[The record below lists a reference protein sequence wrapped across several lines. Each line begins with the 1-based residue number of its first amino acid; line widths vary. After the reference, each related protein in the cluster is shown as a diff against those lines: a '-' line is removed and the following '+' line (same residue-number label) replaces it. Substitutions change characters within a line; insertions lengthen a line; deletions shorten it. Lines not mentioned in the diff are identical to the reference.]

1 MAAVQPGGVQAA
13 AAPPGVGRG
22 AYPGKSLL
30 KKGNDKKLPAQA
42 SLDWASPNVFVT
54 LDKAYFP
61 AEEPLFVRNW
71 FIHRPF
77 ADKEKGEKE
86 LDFVVHETY
95 LTEKAPK
102 KLGNVQVV
110 PIQGHELIFNRLKL
124 EENGIK
130 NEHVEDELD
139 SSENEVQENEIGLE
153 YWSSDSDESDD
164 EEALIEGT
172 AVEL

>member
-13 AAPPGVGRG
+13 AAQPGVELG

-30 KKGNDKKLPAQA
+30 KKGNDKKLPAK
-42 SLDWASPNVFVT
+42 ASPNVLVT
-54 LDKAYFP
+54 LDKAYLP
-61 AEEPLFVRNW
+61 AQEPLFVRNW

-77 ADKEKGEKE
+77 ADREKGEKE

-95 LTEKAPK
+95 LAEKAPK

-110 PIQGHELIFNRLKL
+110 PIQGHEIIFNRLKL
-124 EENGIK
+124 EDGIK

-139 SSENEVQENEIGLE
+139 SSDNEVQENEIGLE
-153 YWSSDSDESDD
+153 YWSSDSDDD

>member
-13 AAPPGVGRG
+13 AAQPGVGRG

-30 KKGNDKKLPAQA
+30 KLPAQ
-42 SLDWASPNVFVT
+42 ASPNVFVT

-95 LTEKAPK
+95 LAEKAPK
-102 KLGNVQVV
+102 KLGGVQVV
-110 PIQGHELIFNRLKL
+110 PIPGHEMIFNRLKL

-139 SSENEVQENEIGLE
+139 SSDNEVQENEIGLE

>member
-13 AAPPGVGRG
+13 AAQPGVGLG

-30 KKGNDKKLPAQA
+30 KKDNDKKLPAQ
-42 SLDWASPNVFVT
+42 ASPNVFVT

-61 AEEPLFVRNW
+61 AQEPLFVRNW

-95 LTEKAPK
+95 LAEKAPK

-110 PIQGHELIFNRLKL
+110 PIPGHEMIFNRLKL
-124 EENGIK
+124 EDGIK

-139 SSENEVQENEIGLE
+139 SSDNEVQENEIGLE
-153 YWSSDSDESDD
+153 YWSSDSDD

>member
-13 AAPPGVGRG
+13 AAKPGVGRG

-30 KKGNDKKLPAQA
+30 KKGKNKKL
-42 SLDWASPNVFVT
+42 PNVFVT
-54 LDKAYFP
+54 LDKAHFP

-102 KLGNVQVV
+102 KLEKVQVV
-110 PIQGHELIFNRLKL
+110 PIQGHEMIFNRVKL

-130 NEHVEDELD
+130 MEHVEDEFD
-139 SSENEVQENEIGLE
+139 SSDNEVQENEIDLE
-153 YWSSDSDESDD
+153 YYWSSDSDD
-164 EEALIEGT
+164 EEALTEGT

>member
-1 MAAVQPGGVQAA
+1 ML
-13 AAPPGVGRG
+13 RRT
-22 AYPGKSLL
+22 L
-30 KKGNDKKLPAQA
+30 KDKKLPQPKDKKLPQPKGKKLPAKA
-42 SLDWASPNVFVT
+42 SSNVFVT

-61 AEEPLFVRNW
+61 AEDPLFVRNW
-71 FIHRPF
+71 FIRRPF

-102 KLGNVQVV
+102 KLGKVQVV
-110 PIQGHELIFNRLKL
+110 PIQGHEVIFIDEIDRVKL

-130 NEHVEDELD
+130 NEHVEDEFN
-139 SSENEVQENEIGLE
+139 SSGNQDENEIGLQ
-153 YWSSDSDESDD
+153 YWSSDSDD
-164 EEALIEGT
+164 EEAFTEGT

>member
-13 AAPPGVGRG
+13 AAQPGVGRG

-30 KKGNDKKLPAQA
+30 KLPAQ
-42 SLDWASPNVFVT
+42 ASPNVFVT

-95 LTEKAPK
+95 LAEKAPK
-102 KLGNVQVV
+102 KLGGVQVV
-110 PIQGHELIFNRLKL
+110 PIPGHEMIFNRLKL

>member
-13 AAPPGVGRG
+13 AAQPGVGRG

-30 KKGNDKKLPAQA
+30 KLPAQ
-42 SLDWASPNVFVT
+42 ASPNVFVT
-54 LDKAYFP
+54 LDKAYFS
-61 AEEPLFVRNW
+61 AEEPQPLFVRNW

-95 LTEKAPK
+95 LAEKAPK
-102 KLGNVQVV
+102 KLGGVHVV
-110 PIQGHELIFNRLKL
+110 PIPGHEMIFNRLKL
-124 EENGIK
+124 EDGIK

-139 SSENEVQENEIGLE
+139 SSDNEVQENEIGLE
-153 YWSSDSDESDD
+153 YWSSDSDD

>member
-1 MAAVQPGGVQAA
+1 MTAVQLEGVQTAA
-13 AAPPGVGRG
+13 AQPGVGQE

-30 KKGNDKKLPAQA
+30 KKDNDKKLPAK
-42 SLDWASPNVFVT
+42 ASPNVFVT
-54 LDKAYFP
+54 LDKAYFS
-61 AEEPLFVRNW
+61 AEEPQPLFVRNW

-95 LTEKAPK
+95 LAEKAPK
-102 KLGNVQVV
+102 QLGKVQVV
-110 PIQGHELIFNRLKL
+110 PIRGHEMNFHRLKL

-130 NEHVEDELD
+130 NEHVEEEFD
-139 SSENEVQENEIGLE
+139 SSDNDYQEYENGLE
-153 YWSSDSDESDD
+153 YWSSDSESDD
-164 EEALIEGT
+164 EEALTEGT

>member
-1 MAAVQPGGVQAA
+1 MAAVQPGGFQAA
-13 AAPPGVGRG
+13 AAQHGVGLG

-42 SLDWASPNVFVT
+42 SPDVFVT

-61 AEEPLFVRNW
+61 AQEPLFVRNW

-95 LTEKAPK
+95 LAEKAPK
-102 KLGNVQVV
+102 KLGGVHVV
-110 PIQGHELIFNRLKL
+110 PIPGHEMIFNRLKL
-124 EENGIK
+124 EDGIK

-139 SSENEVQENEIGLE
+139 SSDNEVQENEIGLE
-153 YWSSDSDESDD
+153 YWSSDSDDK
-164 EEALIEGT
+164 EALIEGT

>member
-1 MAAVQPGGVQAA
+1 MAAQ
-13 AAPPGVGRG
+13 PGVGLG

-30 KKGNDKKLPAQA
+30 KKGKDKKLPAQA
-42 SLDWASPNVFVT
+42 SPNLFVT

-95 LTEKAPK
+95 LAEKAPK

-110 PIQGHELIFNRLKL
+110 PIRGHKWPQEMIFNHVKL

-130 NEHVEDELD
+130 NKHVENEFD
-139 SSENEVQENEIGLE
+139 SSDNEFQENENDLE
-153 YWSSDSDESDD
+153 YWSSDSESDD

>member
-1 MAAVQPGGVQAA
+1 MWKNIDIW
-13 AAPPGVGRG
+13 APAFFKHNYSFIATVE
-22 AYPGKSLL
+22 
-30 KKGNDKKLPAQA
+30 KKLPAK
-42 SLDWASPNVFVT
+42 ASPNVFVT

-95 LTEKAPK
+95 LAEKAPK
-102 KLGNVQVV
+102 QLGKVQVV
-110 PIQGHELIFNRLKL
+110 PIRGHEMNFHRLKL

-139 SSENEVQENEIGLE
+139 SSDNEVQENEIGLE
-153 YWSSDSDESDD
+153 YWSSDSDD
-164 EEALIEGT
+164 EEALTEGT